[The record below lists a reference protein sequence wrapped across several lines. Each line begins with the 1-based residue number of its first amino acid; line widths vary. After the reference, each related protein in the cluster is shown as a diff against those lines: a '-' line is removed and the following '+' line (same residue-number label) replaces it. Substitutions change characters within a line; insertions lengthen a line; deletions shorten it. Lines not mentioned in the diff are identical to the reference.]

1 MARSSSLGNGK
12 CTLRCTKVVTNHDR
26 RPQMQRQDNELYLI
40 TFAFSNANLLQK
52 NSDFNILLKMKRM
65 ICTVKLNDHYKNAIT
80 DLRRFVFGLNLEK

>member
-1 MARSSSLGNGK
+1 MANVRYDVQKWSQTMTEGLK
-12 CTLRCTKVVTNHDR
+12 CNE
-26 RPQMQRQDNELYLI
+26 DNELYLI